1 MKKIVHSKTESK
13 YRLREV
19 QTNMFVGYTDLTLFN
34 EEDSFLPWFDEEK
47 IKYMLKKIED
57 EKPTWEIEITKQT
70 KEIKFYEEPIDRS
83 EFMEDSL

>member
-34 EEDSFLPWFDEEK
+34 EEDLFLPRRK
-47 IKYMLKKIED
+47 N
-57 EKPTWEIEITKQT
+57 
-70 KEIKFYEEPIDRS
+70 
-83 EFMEDSL
+83 

>member
-1 MKKIVHSKTESK
+1 
-13 YRLREV
+13 
-19 QTNMFVGYTDLTLFN
+19 
-34 EEDSFLPWFDEEK
+34 
-47 IKYMLKKIED
+47 MLKKIED